1 MLIMQTT
8 KDTFDDLPILNELRG
23 SLAEA
28 FEADRRRRPATSR
41 PPIKRC
47 STRTTALRRRRRVAL
62 AGGVAA
68 AVLGAAAA
76 GLFGFQGGHLT
87 PSSAVAA
94 TMNKLA
100 NIAGGQDWGGVPGP
114 GQYAYTEYEQQQ
126 AGNAVQDD
134 QSWLSSNGQMLLSS
148 PEVSN
153 NGGQVE
159 AIGGPGTY
167 FPTTVSGW
175 QALSSDPATLLQQ
188 IKQLDAPGAP
198 DTPAEQFTSAGD
210 ALRQTAIPRATRAV
224 LYQAVAL
231 IPGVQLTGPQ
241 TDPTGQQGTGV
252 GYYANGTLQA
262 ELIFDLQT
270 ARLLGELTY
279 DPAGSVTYAAS
290 YIQQA
295 VVDSAPSVNSTPSA
309 VQFPAF
315 QTDASEP
322 PAAAR

>member
-8 KDTFDDLPILNELRG
+8 KDRFDDLPILNELRG
-23 SLAEA
+23 SLSEA
-28 FEADRRRRPATSR
+28 FEADGLRRPGTSR
-41 PPIKRC
+41 PRTKRS
-47 STRTTALRRRRRVAL
+47 STRTTALGRRRRVAF
-62 AGGVAA
+62 AGGVAV

-100 NIAGGQDWGGVPGP
+100 DIAGGQDWGVPGP
-114 GQYAYTEYEQQQ
+114 GQYAYIEYEQQQ
-126 AGNAVQDD
+126 AGYAVQDD
-134 QSWLSSNGQMLLSS
+134 QSWLSSDGRMLLSS
-148 PEVSN
+148 PQVN
-153 NGGQVE
+153 KNGGQVE

-167 FPTTVSGW
+167 FPTTVRGW

-198 DTPAEQFTSAGD
+198 DTPAEQFTAAGD

-231 IPGVQLTGPQ
+231 IPGVQLMGPQ
-241 TDPTGQQGTGV
+241 TDPTGQQGIGV
-252 GYYANGTLQA
+252 GYYANGVLQA
-262 ELIFDLQT
+262 ALIFDQQT

-295 VVDSAPSVNSTPSA
+295 VVDSAPSVNSMPST

-315 QTDASEP
+315 QADASEP
-322 PAAAR
+322 QAAAR